1 MGHDVEVNHAR
12 SLGLVNLHRQ
22 DKNSVDRNEND
33 LDTETLEEQIIKTM
47 KSGDEKSTASKS
59 SNKNLINART
69 IKHDTDSLETFNT
82 NVDKMDNKKEND
94 VSKIRCDN
102 CK

>member
-1 MGHDVEVNHAR
+1 
-12 SLGLVNLHRQ
+12 
-22 DKNSVDRNEND
+22 
-33 LDTETLEEQIIKTM
+33 M
-47 KSGDEKSTASKS
+47 KSGDENSTARES
-59 SNKNLINART
+59 SNKDLTNART
-69 IKHDTDSLETFNT
+69 IKHDTDSLKTFNP

>member
-1 MGHDVEVNHAR
+1 MNHAR
-12 SLGLVNLHRQ
+12 SLGLVNLYRQ
-22 DKNSVDRNEND
+22 DKNLVDRNEND
-33 LDTETLEEQIIKTM
+33 LDTETLEEQKT
-47 KSGDEKSTASKS
+47 KTTKPGDEKSTTSVS
-59 SNKNLINART
+59 SNKNLTNART
-69 IKHDTDSLETFNT
+69 IKHDTDSLKTFNP